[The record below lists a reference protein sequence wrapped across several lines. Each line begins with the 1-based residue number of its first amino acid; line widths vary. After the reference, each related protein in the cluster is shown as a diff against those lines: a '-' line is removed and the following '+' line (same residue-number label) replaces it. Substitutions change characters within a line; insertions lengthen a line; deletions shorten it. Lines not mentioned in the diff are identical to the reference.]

1 MSSSEPDI
9 CPCCGRPFKATKTKP
24 TDQEWM
30 ESLKD
35 LYPWVDLATEMK
47 RIDAWLSINPR
58 RQKTKRFIINWLNKV
73 EKPLEPV
80 KPKPKFITPS
90 RKVDYDHYTAWKAQ
104 EGYPPCILTTQF
116 REDPTYI
123 QQAYLKTL

>member
-1 MSSSEPDI
+1 MSES
-9 CPCCGRPFKATKTKP
+9 CPCCGRPFESSKTKP

-73 EKPLEPV
+73 EKPLDPV
-80 KPKPKFITPS
+80 KPKPKFITPT
-90 RKVDYDHYTAWKAQ
+90 RKVDYDHYKAWKAQ